1 MENTTHI
8 EITTVTRQYSVTE
21 RATLISF
28 LLLCCVW
35 IVAVNTLTFLCL
47 FFNRKT
53 LKQFVTL
60 QLLGL
65 SLTDILV
72 GLSAIPLTLTFY
84 GTSAFSSGT
93 ICAGIM
99 YGYVV
104 AQVASLF
111 HVFAICLH
119 RFITIK
125 YHRFNSQQY
134 GEGMLKRILWH
145 IVIVWFS
152 AISLSAIPF
161 LRFAKFG
168 NNIEE
173 CSLNTL
179 FGDNYLN
186 AFAVMVVFSVTPQV
200 GVNVVYIC
208 LFRFL
213 SRQWSRVDNSS
224 LTRAPISASVDQ
236 KSVKICKNVDG
247 NIRTCNED
255 SRIPHIQSDR
265 HNKLDVPKNLMPFKL
280 IETDTSFKTAVMPS
294 NVIGQNN
301 QNVTSPIENTKVEA
315 TSFETGGYNS
325 NNKERDVLC
334 TIGIVLLLLNLCM
347 TPLNLTVLLELF
359 HHDPLS
365 RTVKF
370 IFTFLALLNSGLNP
384 IVYAVKMKPFRE
396 IVSRYKCKLCCKN

>member
-1 MENTTHI
+1 M
-8 EITTVTRQYSVTE
+8 
-21 RATLISF
+21 
-28 LLLCCVW
+28 
-35 IVAVNTLTFLCL
+35 NTLTFLCL

-60 QLLGL
+60 QLLAL

-125 YHRFNSQQY
+125 YHRFNSQQN

-186 AFAVMVVFSVTPQV
+186 AFAVMVAFSVTPQV

-213 SRQWSRVDNSS
+213 SKQWSRVDNSTS
-224 LTRAPISASVDQ
+224 TRAPISASVDQ
-236 KSVKICKNVDG
+236 KSVKICENVDG

-255 SRIPHIQSDR
+255 SGIPHIKSDR
-265 HNKLDVPKNLMPFKL
+265 HNKLDVPKNVNPLKSM
-280 IETDTSFKTAVMPS
+280 ETDTCIGTAVTCTHS
-294 NVIGQNN
+294 NVIGRTN
-301 QNVTSPIENTKVEA
+301 QNVTSPIENTRIEA

-325 NNKERDVLC
+325 NNKERDVVC

-347 TPLNLTVLLELF
+347 TPLNLTVLLELIY
-359 HHDPLS
+359 HEPLS

-370 IFTFLALLNSGLNP
+370 IFTFFALLNSGLNP
-384 IVYAVKMKPFRE
+384 IVYAVKMKSFRE